1 MERWKISKHWS
12 VNKSIYMDILKQK
25 EFIIEN
31 EFTFIIEPVER
42 NKWIEIEWK
51 RRLNIIGKED
61 L

>member
-42 NKWIEIEWK
+42 NK
-51 RRLNIIGKED
+51 
-61 L
+61 